1 MCCWTSQYH
10 FLYKHHIML
19 TWALTLTGSKI
30 EVRTTPT
37 LEHMHMYTKCMRLHH
52 TISKTPQ
59 DQPHSH
65 HPTWWEGL
73 GMRLLREILS
83 MIHAWFLSR
92 RRLWET
98 EIIKGGCIKEFQAVP
113 FDVSFLEHMVFIH
126 WSVVVGVLQK
136 REWTDKRQ
144 NIKIG
149 GSVLLKY
156 LCWLST
162 STSYLAWQATLFAER
177 GRVWSH
183 CNHWFVTMAETWCDQ
198 RDLCFR
204 RLHNFCC
211 HGVFWYSNYVTMD
224 VTIYCADCM
233 TTRQRQYDHPLSVSA
248 KGVACETTSYPGLHP
263 SISYSTRVPGKC
275 ITCNKWWKK
284 PWVQTR
290 LVAQWVPGYTEMV
303 TQVWEHR
310 HVIQTYILTAIS
322 NSVFS
327 GCVLLVKTPI
337 KVLENASTSPPNG
350 TKYIML
356 QCSNLMKHW

>member
-1 MCCWTSQYH
+1 MLLNFTVYITFCINIISCWHEHLHWQALKLRYVQHLLLSTCTCTQSVRDYIIQYQ
-10 FLYKHHIML
+10 KHHKTSLI
-19 TWALTLTGSKI
+19 
-30 EVRTTPT
+30 PT
-37 LEHMHMYTKCMRLHH
+37 ILRGGKA
-52 TISKTPQ
+52 
-59 DQPHSH
+59 
-65 HPTWWEGL
+65 WEWDYSL
-73 GMRLLREILS
+73 VNYKWYI
-83 MIHAWFLSR
+83 LSR

-98 EIIKGGCIKEFQAVP
+98 EIIKGSCIKEFQAVP

-183 CNHWFVTMAETWCDQ
+183 CNHWFFTMAETWCDQ

-284 PWVQTR
+284 PWVRTR

-350 TKYIML
+350 TKYNML